1 MNYSKWFSLD
11 GRIALV
17 TGAGRGLGRSYA
29 RALAEAGATVVCVGR
44 NTARLKDIAGEISS
58 AGGRAEVLAADVS
71 KPREVRAVIDDT
83 VERYGRLDVLVNN
96 AGMEIAKDFLEVTEE
111 DYDAIMG
118 VNLRGLY
125 FAAQAAARHMVRQH
139 SGKIINIGSL
149 ASQIG
154 IAKSTVYSASKGGV
168 LLFTRA
174 LAVELASHNI
184 QVNAI
189 GPGYFRTDM
198 TEPFFQDPE
207 HRSWI
212 EQRIP
217 MGRIGTLEDL
227 AATVVFLAGPGS
239 DYITGQI
246 IYVDGGW
253 LAS

>member
-44 NTARLKDIAGEISS
+44 NTAGLKDIAGEISS

-71 KPREVRAVIDDT
+71 KPREVRAVIDET

-111 DYDAIMG
+111 DYDTIMG